1 MFNFFSSVCMS
12 VFLNA
17 HIFVFKGWLIN
28 FLSEWYQT
36 VWYGKMETPW
46 QVWVKLSS
54 KSEFVLTD
62 LGRWEVIVKLLG
74 FQGACLCA
82 KSNQLCLTLC
92 NPMDCS
98 PPGSSVHGILQARIL
113 EWVAMSFF
121 RESSWPR
128 NWTCMSNVSWLDRWV
143 LYQ

>member
-17 HIFVFKGWLIN
+17 HIFVFKGWQIN

-36 VWYGKMETPW
+36 VWYGKMETPC

-74 FQGACLCA
+74 FQGVCLCA

-92 NPMDCS
+92 NPTDCS
-98 PPGSSVHGILQARIL
+98 PSGSSVHGILQARIL
-113 EWVAMSFF
+113 EWVAISFSRGSSQPGDRTLVSFF
-121 RESSWPR
+121 AGRFFITEP
-128 NWTCMSNVSWLDRWV
+128 
-143 LYQ
+143 